1 MRSPLPLLPALAL
14 FVALPALASPPD
26 APSTRVTR
34 WAECATFTVEEFHA
48 GPASGRQVVGVSD
61 AAITDGLALVL
72 GPIAPNPGHGGALVA
87 NVVLPSADPAQLELL
102 DVMGRRLA
110 SQELGALGAGRHA
123 VELGAGLHLAPGVYL
138 LRLTQAGSAR
148 VTRVAITN

>member
-1 MRSPLPLLPALAL
+1 MRSPISLLPALTL
-14 FVALPALASPPD
+14 LVALPALASPPD
-26 APSTRVTR
+26 APSIRVTH
-34 WAECATFTVEEFHA
+34 WPEFATVTVEEFH
-48 GPASGRQVVGVSD
+48 GGSASGRQALAGSEGL
-61 AAITDGLALVL
+61 TTERLALAL
-72 GPIAPNPGHGGALVA
+72 GPVAPNPGRGSGLVA

-110 SQELGALGAGRHA
+110 SLELGALGAGRHA

-148 VTRVAITN
+148 VTRVAITD